1 MNTGRMPPIGSTRWL
16 WLIQIGGLSLA
27 MFVLCSVSSGTPASQ
42 SWGFD
47 TDPSNA
53 PPRNFEVG
61 TLFDGRTAGEWQVL
75 ATDKAKSPP
84 HVLGQLQGKGA
95 EHAYKIIL
103 ATRTEAADLDLS
115 VSFLALE
122 GKADMGGGLI
132 WRATD
137 DRNYY
142 LTRAN
147 PLEQN
152 IRIYRVVKG
161 VRQML
166 KNFDQIIDVK
176 QWHTLRV
183 ISQGC
188 RIRVFYDEAPVFDLC
203 DRTFASGRIGLWT
216 KSDAVTYFD
225 DLRLEVLK

>member
-1 MNTGRMPPIGSTRWL
+1 MWISLQRLLLLMILMIAMPAVGSSLESTTRVWT
-16 WLIQIGGLSLA
+16 
-27 MFVLCSVSSGTPASQ
+27 FDNDPPA
-42 SWGFD
+42 
-47 TDPSNA
+47 TL
-53 PPRNFEVG
+53 PPEFKIG
-61 TLFDGRTAGEWQVL
+61 TLFDGRPAGEWNVI
-75 ATDKAKSPP
+75 ATDRVKSPP
-84 HVLGQLQGKGA
+84 HVLAQLLGKGA
-95 EHAYKIIL
+95 EHAYKTVFIKESR
-103 ATRTEAADLDLS
+103 ASDLELE
-115 VSFLALE
+115 VSFLPID

-152 IRIYRVVKG
+152 IRIYRVVNG

-166 KNFDQIIDVK
+166 KNFDHIIDVR

-183 ISQGC
+183 SAKGC
-188 RIRVFYDEAPVFDLC
+188 QVQVFFDGKEVFDLC
-203 DRTFASGRIGLWT
+203 DQTFSTGQVGLWT

-225 DLRLEVLK
+225 ELKLQMVR